1 MRLRCEGIYHIQASL
16 RIAKGIKQHHAIYK
30 GMFPEAKMD
39 FLTSQ
44 KKLFNL
50 KRSTS
55 TTPHPGYQNAISK
68 HAGAKRGFA
77 ISAGSQN
84 RVLSFFYKLKAIYDH
99 FLNYVNRIGTKKL
112 FKQKK

>member
-55 TTPHPGYQNAISK
+55 TTPHPGQRDTETFPQHRPYGDVAELGPRFSP
-68 HAGAKRGFA
+68 
-77 ISAGSQN
+77 
-84 RVLSFFYKLKAIYDH
+84 D
-99 FLNYVNRIGTKKL
+99 
-112 FKQKK
+112 